1 MNKFFSYD
9 INELKLDELFIEYLE
24 AFSNISNKLNY
35 FRLNDE
41 YKNIIS
47 PFNKQTI
54 DKKNIISF
62 YDEPLKIYSSNNIDF
77 NDYSKFYYFFTK
89 FKQKIKFQFHINNSL
104 FIKNS
109 DKIRLLPLNQI
120 FETQKINL
128 SLSLNEIF
136 YSFKKDLKERIN
148 QAEKNINIKIE
159 TFDHK
164 NYKNG
169 MIKDMQLLHEVVS
182 GKKTRSDMTW
192 EINEKMIKSKK
203 GFLMKLSI
211 DNKVISYSLFFHNKI
226 YGITFSSCTLR
237 EYFKIAGINHLI
249 KWTGISFL
257 KKQGVRYYDLG
268 ITNYLDLNNRLKIT
282 EKEKK
287 IAYFKSR
294 FNGIRTYHLQF
305 NDLLSLDNFKNLS
318 E

>member
-120 FETQKINL
+120 FETQK
-128 SLSLNEIF
+128 
-136 YSFKKDLKERIN
+136 
-148 QAEKNINIKIE
+148 KNINIKIE